1 MEKIQEK
8 ELDDLLDEAS
18 SLGDSEED
26 QAKAQYIE
34 YEYQSRDG
42 GLSRLESQRDAL
54 NEKSDQKKYF
64 FDEAALFAQFSDI
77 NTDLLIFLISGI
89 VLVITVSGI
98 EGADTGSGMYSLLST
113 TDAGYSFIRKKK
125 RKVVF
130 LTAMIYYP
138 LWNIP
143 DFLSYV
149 RIDHGKNLIA
159 PLSQLTNY
167 FIQVH
172 MTEMIFFI
180 LLAVIRFG
188 VYMAL
193 TTLIF
198 KCTVWFKSPA
208 ACGVVA
214 RLR

>member
-64 FDEAALFAQFSDI
+64 FDEAALSAQFSDI

-98 EGADTGSGMYSLLST
+98 EGADTGSVWSCGHAYGNHDHSGYET
-113 TDAGYSFIRKKK
+113 VECGYSDIDACCDAEMKKGK
-125 RKVVF
+125 R
-130 LTAMIYYP
+130 
-138 LWNIP
+138 
-143 DFLSYV
+143 
-149 RIDHGKNLIA
+149 
-159 PLSQLTNY
+159 
-167 FIQVH
+167 
-172 MTEMIFFI
+172 
-180 LLAVIRFG
+180 
-188 VYMAL
+188 
-193 TTLIF
+193 
-198 KCTVWFKSPA
+198 
-208 ACGVVA
+208 
-214 RLR
+214 